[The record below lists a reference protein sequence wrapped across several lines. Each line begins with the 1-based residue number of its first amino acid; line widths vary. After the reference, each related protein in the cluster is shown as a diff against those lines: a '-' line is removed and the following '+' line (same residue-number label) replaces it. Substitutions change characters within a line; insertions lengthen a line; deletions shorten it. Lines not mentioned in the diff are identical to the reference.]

1 MEADLMAKNII
12 PETADWPERT
22 KNWYFGVGGS
32 LDPET
37 GKITRNAKL
46 QEAIERLQFILSAK
60 ESGVFR
66 PNREKDELT
75 YTIGTA
81 EHGGRTRGKGTV
93 LWLIGFPNDR
103 DTYKSRQRKKDEIA
117 ERIRALESNVLET
130 KEALLKS
137 QEETKA
143 IRNQMQEEIK
153 RQVEIALSAQ
163 KGATSGPGVNIS
175 PQCNTRVFA
184 YI

>member
-1 MEADLMAKNII
+1 M
-12 PETADWPERT
+12 
-22 KNWYFGVGGS
+22 
-32 LDPET
+32 DPET
-37 GKITRNAKL
+37 GKIVAGAKL
-46 QEAIERLQFILSAK
+46 QEATERLKFILSAR

-81 EHGGRTRGKGTV
+81 EHGGRTRGKGAV
-93 LWLIGFPNDR
+93 PWLIGFPNDR

-137 QEETKA
+137 QEREKMLEER
-143 IRNQMQEEIK
+143 IQEK
-153 RQVEIALSAQ
+153 VR
-163 KGATSGPGVNIS
+163 
-175 PQCNTRVFA
+175 R
-184 YI
+184 